1 MIKLL
6 MTLHFTRFYPVD
18 LVLVFCMAFQ
28 RFIKPVARSALLFHL
43 SAPTTTTLPLTL
55 LVYLSQFRPNSF
67 SFADWAKQ
75 YKHSNGIMCSLDVC
89 SLFTNVPLDE
99 TIQICLDKLYSLSD
113 PPTLPRAVLHKLL
126 EFATKRSH
134 FLFDGQY
141 YDQIDGV
148 AMGSPLGPVLANI
161 FMCHFEER
169 WVMNG
174 KVRPSL
180 WYRYVDDTFT
190 MFDSKDTACEFLQ
203 YLNSRHHSIKFT
215 IEFEQDNVI
224 PFLDILVKRCPNN
237 TFVTSIYRK
246 KTFTGL
252 YTKWDSFTPRK
263 YKINLI
269 RTLTYRCYR
278 ICSSASLL
286 QSALDDLRKLLLQ
299 NGYPQGIITYN
310 VNDILNKNRNKPNSP
325 VSTVPKKD
333 IIILLPYLCLE
344 SNQISKRL
352 KSCVYNFYSFVNLRI
367 IFQNTRRI
375 KSFFPYKDRLNRS
388 QQSKVIYKA
397 CCWDCDDFYIGKTK
411 RRLHDRNISRPSLKL
426 TTRQPLLT
434 MSKPQVTTSSGII
447 SKF

>member
-1 MIKLL
+1 
-6 MTLHFTRFYPVD
+6 
-18 LVLVFCMAFQ
+18 
-28 RFIKPVARSALLFHL
+28 
-43 SAPTTTTLPLTL
+43 
-55 LVYLSQFRPNSF
+55 
-67 SFADWAKQ
+67 
-75 YKHSNGIMCSLDVC
+75 
-89 SLFTNVPLDE
+89 
-99 TIQICLDKLYSLSD
+99 
-113 PPTLPRAVLHKLL
+113 
-126 EFATKRSH
+126 
-134 FLFDGQY
+134 
-141 YDQIDGV
+141 
-148 AMGSPLGPVLANI
+148 
-161 FMCHFEER
+161 
-169 WVMNG
+169 MNG

-180 WYRYVDDTFT
+180 WYRYVYDTFT
-190 MFDSKDTACEFLQ
+190 MFDSKDTACDFLQ

-263 YKINLI
+263 YKINLT

-310 VNDILNKNRNKPNSP
+310 VNDVLNKNRNKPNSP

-333 IIILLPYLCLE
+333 IIILLPYLGLE

-411 RRLHDRNISRPSLKL
+411 RRLHDRKTEHFKALAKTDNTSAVADHVKTTGHNIKWDHFEILASGKTDYHYKIKETLFIQELK
-426 TTRQPLLT
+426 PAFN
-434 MSKPQVTTSSGII
+434 VNVSSE
-447 SKF
+447 KLMLY